1 MFEMKERA
9 GLGRIGE
16 LRTEHGVV
24 ETPALMPV
32 INPSN
37 LVITPKDLARRFG
50 VQILITNAYII
61 WKSEFRQRFLDEG
74 IHRALNFHGPI
85 MTDSGA
91 FQQHVYGRV
100 EVSNEDIVRFQAAV
114 GADLGA
120 VLDVFTEPDDSR
132 RRCEEAVEETLRR
145 SREALEWGE
154 GMGLVGT
161 VQGGLHLD
169 LREHCARGLSDLPL
183 GVHAIGGVVPLMERY
198 KFTDLVDVIIA
209 SKKGLSPDRPV
220 HLFGAG
226 HPITFGLAVLLGC
239 DLFDSAAYVKY
250 AQDGRMIT
258 TWGTTKVEEL
268 AHVSCTCPACH
279 DSSPEDLKAD
289 VQRLAQ
295 HNLYVSLQELE
306 EVKQAIHEGSLW
318 EHVERR
324 CRAHPS
330 LLDALKGLRDHVE
343 FLERYEGLVSGTLF
357 YTGPESV
364 WRPVAH
370 RFRQRLLKRYSPPRV
385 EGVLILPEGR
395 RPYSRTYSSILRTL
409 FERANAH
416 AVVRSA
422 LGPVPVEF
430 DSVYPVAQSVVPDD
444 LDLETVEASEVLLRQ
459 FLRRGYF
466 SLGVTWAGDDSID
479 ELSIKAPGPAAVD
492 MDRQRVE
499 AVANYQFGP
508 GAADALL
515 QGEIEFVKSKRT
527 KKIRNVFVDR
537 EHILSMRAR
546 DGLFTLKLAGGK
558 RLHEAFRTPKLRVVV
573 DEESAPLNRE
583 GKNVF
588 AKFVVECDDELRPL
602 DEVLVVDEEDS
613 LVAVGRAL
621 MNREEM
627 LAFERGMA
635 VKVREG
641 SPLN

>member
-1 MFEMKERA
+1 M
-9 GLGRIGE
+9 
-16 LRTEHGVV
+16 
-24 ETPALMPV
+24 
-32 INPSN
+32 
-37 LVITPKDLARRFG
+37 
-50 VQILITNAYII
+50 
-61 WKSEFRQRFLDEG
+61 
-74 IHRALNFHGPI
+74 
-85 MTDSGA
+85 
-91 FQQHVYGRV
+91 
-100 EVSNEDIVRFQAAV
+100 
-114 GADLGA
+114 
-120 VLDVFTEPDDSR
+120 
-132 RRCEEAVEETLRR
+132 
-145 SREALEWGE
+145 
-154 GMGLVGT
+154 
-161 VQGGLHLD
+161 
-169 LREHCARGLSDLPL
+169 
-183 GVHAIGGVVPLMERY
+183 
-198 KFTDLVDVIIA
+198 
-209 SKKGLSPDRPV
+209 
-220 HLFGAG
+220 
-226 HPITFGLAVLLGC
+226 
-239 DLFDSAAYVKY
+239 
-250 AQDGRMIT
+250 
-258 TWGTTKVEEL
+258 EEL